1 MSLLQLLEEKFR
13 AQTKD
18 ALQKI
23 RDTGWQRFV
32 ELKSE
37 VGSRKSEIEIEETL
51 FLSSTSDFRLPTSDF
66 SHIQFI
72 DGKFVHSSVP
82 APAICIPLDEAMRS
96 HSALL
101 QHHLMSSLKAEKE
114 PFAALN
120 AALHE
125 RGAFLYIPPN
135 CEMELS
141 LSSNS
146 SLWAFPRLQIFL
158 GSSARLT
165 LRNSAT
171 SSLSMI
177 DCHLDRGAQLH
188 LFDQTADRSVHH
200 LRATLK
206 RDSLLN
212 AFTYSEG
219 GSFCR
224 SSMRAALTEEGSSAR
239 FTGLTALAGGRH
251 SHFNVTVEHAAPNCT
266 SHQHFKSLIG
276 AGSLSQ
282 FTGNIFVRQIAQKT
296 AAYQL
301 SQNLLLDDS
310 AKAHAIPNLEI
321 FADDVK
327 ASHGATV
334 SASSPEE
341 LFYLQARGISKKAA
355 QRLLAE
361 SFAQEM
367 ADAHPAIQPRLTR
380 YFETI

>member
-13 AQTKD
+13 AQSKD

-23 RDTGWQRFV
+23 RDAGWQRFI
-32 ELKSE
+32 ELGLPQTDLLDRWNESTPAAD
-37 VGSRKSEIEIEETL
+37 STADIL
-51 FLSSTSDFRLPTSDF
+51 FV
-66 SHIQFI
+66 
-72 DGKFVHSSVP
+72 DGKFANSRVP

-101 QHHLMSSLKAEKE
+101 QHHLTSSLKAEKE

-135 CEMELS
+135 CEMTLS
-141 LSSNS
+141 LSSHS

-158 GSSARLT
+158 GSCARLT
-165 LRNSAT
+165 LRNTST

-188 LFDQTADRSVHH
+188 LFDQTADRSIHH

-206 RDSLLN
+206 RDSFLN

-224 SSMRAALTEEGSSAR
+224 SSMRATLAEEGSSAR
-239 FTGLTALAGGRH
+239 FTGLTALAQGRH

-276 AGSLSQ
+276 SNSLSQ

-367 ADAHPAIQPRLTR
+367 AEAYPAIQPRLTR
-380 YFETI
+380 YFETL